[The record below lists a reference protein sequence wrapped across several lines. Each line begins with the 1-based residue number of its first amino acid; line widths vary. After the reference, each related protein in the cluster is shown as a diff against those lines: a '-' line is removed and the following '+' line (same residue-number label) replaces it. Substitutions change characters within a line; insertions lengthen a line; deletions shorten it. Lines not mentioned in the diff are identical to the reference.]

1 MPDANQNFLFSSFIA
16 GLADSFEF
24 PVSGE
29 MLENNLPVNHAERA
43 EGHGFT
49 PAADFFS
56 SGGGFAK
63 DFVVLLVPVMLAV
76 DGNARGIKV
85 ATLEDAVDEKLQLA
99 QRLAMATDESAG
111 IGRRDVQK
119 RHAANQRL
127 FDSAGNVEVH
137 ENCFDNF
144 FGIQLNG
151 RLIHNGGHFDLPVV
165 STGAVRLSFR
175 RLSHC
180 CRMDRNCCSV
190 QYKVSPAA
198 ML

>member
-1 MPDANQNFLFSSFIA
+1 MSDANQDFLFSSFIA
-16 GLADSFEF
+16 GLADGLELL
-24 PVSGE
+24 VSSE
-29 MLENNLPVNHAERA
+29 MLENHSPVNHAERA

-49 PAADFFS
+49 PATDFFS
-56 SGGGFAK
+56 SSGGFAE
-63 DFVVLLVPVMLAV
+63 DFVVLLIPVMLAV
-76 DGNARGIKV
+76 DGDARGVKV
-85 ATLEDAVDEKLQLA
+85 TALEDAVDEKLQLA
-99 QRLAMATDESAG
+99 QRLAMAADEPAG
-111 IGRRDVQK
+111 IWCSDVQE

-127 FDSAGNVEVH
+127 FDSAGYVEMH